1 MAKFNFEFS
10 DTHGYL
16 SGMKETDDTLT
27 VDDLLEVLRP
37 AALKL
42 KEYYRQAVLSH
53 FRRRTGNLA
62 DSFDIEDNY
71 IGSRYGSITVKPFGT
86 HKGGKYTR
94 KSRAGSASRKYA
106 KHNRAVSTKAI
117 KNEEL
122 MYLLE
127 HGTPRIPASHVIENT
142 NDAKMDEIQNAVEDG
157 FTDLLKKKGLI

>member
-1 MAKFNFEFS
+1 MAKFNYEFS
-10 DTHGYL
+10 DTHGY
-16 SGMKETDDTLT
+16 
-27 VDDLLEVLRP
+27 LEVLRP

-42 KEYYRQAVLSH
+42 KEYYRQSILAR
-53 FRRRTGNLA
+53 FRRRTGSLA

-71 IGSRYGSITVKPFGT
+71 IGSRYASITVKPFGT

-94 KSRAGSASRKYA
+94 DSRAGSPSRRYA
-106 KHNRAVSTKAI
+106 KHNRKVSTKAI

-142 NDAKMDEIQNAVEDG
+142 NDAKMDEIQGMVEDG